1 MRADHPN
8 GAHTAYGC
16 QGGRLRTLAH
26 FDAGGAVIA
35 SYGLGLTPTGYRR
48 SVTRADGRVDCDC
61 DALGNRLDAGTLL
74 QDNRLTQVGGQAIA
88 HHANGNRLCRGA
100 DNCAYDGRGRRLSKT
115 VAGQL
120 RESLYDGQQ
129 IVAEHDSRG
138 QPLVSYSHRLGLDEV
153 LMQHRGADTRYHHSG
168 PQSQH
173 PCAYALISP
182 TNDADATGKSVR
194 VE

>member
-26 FDAGGAVIA
+26 FDAG
-35 SYGLGLTPTGYRR
+35 
-48 SVTRADGRVDCDC
+48 
-61 DALGNRLDAGTLL
+61 
-74 QDNRLTQVGGQAIA
+74 
-88 HHANGNRLCRGA
+88 GA

-153 LMQHRGADTRYHHSG
+153 LMQHRGADTRYHHTG